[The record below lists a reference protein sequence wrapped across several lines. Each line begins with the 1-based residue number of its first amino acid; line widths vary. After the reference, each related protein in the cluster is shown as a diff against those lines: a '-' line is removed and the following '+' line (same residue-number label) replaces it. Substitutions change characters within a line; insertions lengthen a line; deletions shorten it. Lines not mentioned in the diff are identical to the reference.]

1 MSGVQKA
8 KRLETGRRVL
18 EAALALMREDG
29 LKALQIRTIASKAG
43 YSVGS
48 VYKHYP
54 DIDALIIAV
63 NGVTLTQMN
72 ELLLQSMQQS
82 DDPLERLKLLARCYM
97 HFAYSQPNLWRGL
110 FEHHLP
116 DDGAIPDA
124 HKAQNVE
131 LLALIERELANLSPM
146 LDQEALS
153 IRSRTCFAAVHGM
166 VTFSM
171 EGRFVGLSGQQLE
184 EELDFLVERL
194 TVTDTQNAANTEK

>member
-1 MSGVQKA
+1 MAGVQKA
-8 KRLETGRRVL
+8 KRMETGRRVL

-72 ELLLQSMQQS
+72 ELLSQSMQQS

-131 LLALIERELANLSPM
+131 LLALIERELANLSPN

>member
-1 MSGVQKA
+1 MTGIQKT
-8 KRLETGRRVL
+8 KSIETGRRVL
-18 EAALALMREDG
+18 EAAVALMREDG
-29 LKALQIRTIASKAG
+29 LKAVQIRTIASKAG

-48 VYKHYP
+48 VYKHFP

-72 ELLLQSMQQS
+72 ELFSQSMQQS
-82 DDPLERLKLLARCYM
+82 DDPLERLKMLARSYM

-116 DDGAIPDA
+116 DDDAIPDE

-131 LLALIERELANLSPM
+131 LLALIERELANISPT

-184 EELDFLVERL
+184 DELDFLVARL
-194 TVTDTQNAANTEK
+194 SVTDTHRAANNVK

>member
-1 MSGVQKA
+1 MAGVQKA
-8 KRLETGRRVL
+8 KRMETGRRVL
-18 EAALALMREDG
+18 EAALALMREEG

-72 ELLLQSMQQS
+72 ELLSQSMQQS

-131 LLALIERELANLSPM
+131 LLALIERELAILSPA